1 MPKQLIDFQVFPKH
15 IGTWSGY
22 WIKMDAN
29 AQEIERFEA
38 EITQKIV
45 DNQWLQTNTYHY
57 ADGRIVTNSFVGKV
71 ISNDEIEI
79 KALDVPTWENFT
91 TIAREHSDS
100 IIIFNV
106 WKKAT
111 GQLVATETI
120 NLINNENKC
129 RTIQSFTED
138 GKLISLM
145 LIVEKRISS

>member
-1 MPKQLIDFQVFPKH
+1 MPKQLTEFQVFPKH

-22 WIKMDAN
+22 WIRMDAN

-79 KALDVPTWENFT
+79 EAVDVPAWKNFT
-91 TIAREHSDS
+91 TIAREHGDR

-106 WKKAT
+106 WDKAT
-111 GQLVATETI
+111 GQLFATEMI
-120 NLINNENKC
+120 NLINNDNKC
-129 RTIQSFTED
+129 RNVQSFTED
-138 GKLISLM
+138 GKLKSLM
-145 LIVEKRISS
+145 LIVEKRIST

>member
-1 MPKQLIDFQVFPKH
+1 MPKQLTDFQVFPKH

-57 ADGRIVTNSFVGKV
+57 ADGIIVTNSFVGKV
-71 ISNDEIEI
+71 ISNDEVEI

-91 TIAREHSDS
+91 TIAREHGDR

-106 WKKAT
+106 WNKAT

-120 NLINNENKC
+120 NLMNNENKC

-138 GKLISLM
+138 GRLKNLM